1 MRIIKL
7 SQEAEFETIFKVL
20 EFFGG
25 LPRANPPGK
34 FRVPKG
40 WIAGDALS
48 ADEYLVFTFETRPV
62 FTAIAASGIQKNE
75 DEHRD
80 SCPVFFQIDLD
91 SLKTVAA
98 SDATACCMVSRRV
111 KAGTN

>member
-91 SLKTVAA
+91 SLKTVAW
-98 SDATACCMVSRRV
+98 SHEGSRLEQTDGNN
-111 KAGTN
+111 AN